1 MRFCSLLLALWL
13 ATPSANAAKLMLAPD
28 WQLLAMTPAAAEGQ
42 TPPLLAPGTHHL
54 LVRYEAT
61 LPARVNGD
69 NDETLRSDPVLV
81 TLEIGQEDVTLS
93 PPALS
98 SDKQK
103 RQFAAAPTVIV
114 TTASGHNQTPTQ
126 RKVTVDG
133 FQLGLNYQQLL
144 LTQIGQPAMATPS
157 VPQGQ
162 AVGQAAVVA
171 TATSM
176 DSQAATPLDS
186 QLQQLFLQASP
197 EQRKRFIGWAVQQ
210 F

>member
-13 ATPSANAAKLMLAPD
+13 ATPTAYAAKLTLAPD

-114 TTASGHNQTPTQ
+114 TTASGHSQTPTQ

-144 LTQIGQPAMATPS
+144 LTQIGQPVMATSS